1 MSSKVNYA
9 ALKQL
14 FANAPQGKS
23 KRGGGMVG
31 GKKVEEERGG
41 SGGGFD
47 KNLEAKQQIGNED
60 PLKRQVRWADGI

>member
-1 MSSKVNYA
+1 MNYA

-23 KRGGGMVG
+23 KRGGGVVG
-31 GKKVEEERGG
+31 GNKGEQERGG
-41 SGGGFD
+41 GGTGFD
-47 KNLEAKQQIGNED
+47 KSLEAKQQSGNED